1 MAQKK
6 KLNVNPDDPSY
17 LIVLGQNEPSAFP
30 IERGESV
37 FVGAGSNCR
46 IVLKGKGISAIHC
59 MIWLDDDKNLQVR
72 DWNTQHLFLNGQPV
86 QADTPFSTGDQ
97 LLVGDYQL
105 IPVLCPDY
113 HRSTAA
119 AILEGAVKLEAPPTT
134 VSNLATD
141 QPVAA
146 TGLAVD
152 DQALQHAAGETDKA
166 VAHWQAELGSEL
178 HEADQE
184 SVNSTVDANHDPQ
197 QTDGNGELEAS
208 MPESFS
214 GPELTQDALD
224 AFAEPALKKTTT
236 GEGGF
241 EYDIDADLNDD
252 FDEDFDQADDPF
264 SGWGDPL
271 ATSDDESEGTSDD
284 AELLR
289 MEVEQLRFELADRDN
304 VIAELKSHRDADS
317 AGNTSDHEETL
328 KLVNR
333 LEELLDEL
341 KASDQ
346 RVQSLEEL
354 LRLSD
359 QATQAEQEERQQ
371 LENWV
376 GEIEVRVEQ
385 HDAEK
390 QAEIERLNSLLDE
403 SKGRLRQAHG
413 QLKQMLAAQESESG
427 AGVSDEARRL
437 IQQCREQIEQL
448 QDELASVQ
456 AENEKLKAR
465 PAASPEDAQAREQL
479 GELKQQLAEL
489 QVSSSRERAEMARKH
504 AELER
509 LRDELQEKL
518 NSAREIGQGDSRI
531 QAMREHLREIHE
543 QEKQQREEDRQSSL
557 GGRIARL
564 LSRTK

>member
-1 MAQKK
+1 MAPEKR
-6 KLNVNPDDPSY
+6 LNVNPDDPSY
-17 LIVLGQNEPSAFP
+17 LIVLGNGSPSAFP

-37 FVGAGSNCR
+37 FVGSGSNCR
-46 IVLKGKGISAIHC
+46 VVLKGQGIAAIHC
-59 MIWLDDDKNLQVR
+59 MIWLDDEKHLQVR
-72 DWNTQHLFLNGQPV
+72 DWNTQHLFLNGRPV
-86 QADTPFSTGDQ
+86 QTDMPFSTGDQ

-134 VSNLATD
+134 VSNLDPDEPQSETNSAIDMT
-141 QPVAA
+141 QQAQQA
-146 TGLAVD
+146 D
-152 DQALQHAAGETDKA
+152 DA
-166 VAHWQAELGSEL
+166 VAHWQAELESEL
-178 HEADQE
+178 HETDQDKVE
-184 SVNSTVDANHDPQ
+184 PNVDANHDPQ
-197 QTDGNGELEAS
+197 QTDGNAESEAS
-208 MPESFS
+208 VPESFS
-214 GPELTQDALD
+214 GPELSPDALD
-224 AFAEPALKKTTT
+224 AFAEPSLKKKTTDD
-236 GEGGF
+236 GGF
-241 EYDIDADLNDD
+241 EYDIDADLKDD

-271 ATSDDESEGTSDD
+271 STSDNEPEGSSED

-289 MEVEQLRFELADRDN
+289 MEVEQLRFELADRDR
-304 VIAELKSHRDADS
+304 VIAELKSQRDADS
-317 AGNTSDHEETL
+317 SGSPIDHEETL

-346 RVQSLEEL
+346 RVHSLEEL

-359 QATQAEQEERQQ
+359 QATQAEQEERRQ

-390 QAEIERLNSLLDE
+390 QAEIERLNSMLDE
-403 SKGRLRQAHG
+403 SKSRLRQAHG

-427 AGVSDEARRL
+427 AGVSDEARQL
-437 IQQCREQIEQL
+437 IQQCRGQIEQL
-448 QDELASVQ
+448 QDQLAAAQ
-456 AENEKLKAR
+456 AENEELKAR
-465 PAASPEDAQAREQL
+465 PAASPEDTQAREQL
-479 GELKQQLAEL
+479 SELQQQLAEL

-509 LRDELQEKL
+509 MRDELQEKL
-518 NSAREIGQGDSRI
+518 SSAREIGQGDSRI
-531 QAMREHLREIHE
+531 KAMREHLREIHE